1 MRYAKWLIVSCVLV
15 VIAFTILCARAV
27 FSVASINVDYS
38 YFDTAEVE
46 KANDLLDHYY
56 GASLIFIREDKVID
70 LINENTGLK
79 VESVTKKFPN
89 VLEIKLNERQEC
101 FCIKSESGYLILD
114 DEYTVVDIRDN
125 PKNSVDG
132 LDNIILNFGNSE
144 FDASLL
150 HLRSTLDIGR
160 EDLLKSVTDMIAQI
174 NSPRDFIKEI
184 TVEEKE
190 KGINYYVNFK
200 TFEGVVI
207 EVRKALDNPTEK
219 ITLAQ
224 NKYLSLFDRDKLTGK
239 IAVYTTD
246 NGQTVATYTNQ

>member
-1 MRYAKWLIVSCVLV
+1 M
-15 VIAFTILCARAV
+15 
-27 FSVASINVDYS
+27 
-38 YFDTAEVE
+38 
-46 KANDLLDHYY
+46 
-56 GASLIFIREDKVID
+56 
-70 LINENTGLK
+70 
-79 VESVTKKFPN
+79 
-89 VLEIKLNERQEC
+89 
-101 FCIKSESGYLILD
+101 
-114 DEYTVVDIRDN
+114 
-125 PKNSVDG
+125 
-132 LDNIILNFGNSE
+132 NIILNFGNSE